1 MTLLNSYREAADPA
15 IADVVARSCV
25 PVLAGGTMYYVQSL
39 LWETLSNDQSTETT
53 PAKGDDP
60 AVPGGAAS
68 EDAMMP
74 PVSSAASQ
82 SSSASS
88 VSSTATASST
98 STASSS
104 LTDQALYQRLKEV
117 DPGMAQRL
125 HPNDVRRVQRSLEI
139 FDSTGRRHSD
149 VLAQQKRAPR

>member
-1 MTLLNSYREAADPA
+1 MLNSYREAADPA

-39 LWETLSNDQSTETT
+39 LWETLSNDPSTETT

-68 EDAMMP
+68 EDAGMP
-74 PVSSAASQ
+74 PASSAASQ
-82 SSSASS
+82 SASAFS
-88 VSSTATASST
+88 VSST